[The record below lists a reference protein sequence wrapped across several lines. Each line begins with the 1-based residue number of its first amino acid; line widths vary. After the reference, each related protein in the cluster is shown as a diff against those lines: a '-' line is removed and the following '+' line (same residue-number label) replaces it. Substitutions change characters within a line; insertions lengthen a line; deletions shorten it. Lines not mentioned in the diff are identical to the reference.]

1 MHLTRL
7 LENQTQWATLTK
19 AFKTRKSWTFIAR
32 IPDFFA
38 KADANEDD
46 ADDAVAAHVSLNQ

>member
-7 LENQTQWATLTK
+7 LENQTQSATLTK
-19 AFKTRKSWTFIAR
+19 VFKTRKSWTFIAR
-32 IPDFFA
+32 IPAFFP

-46 ADDAVAAHVSLNQ
+46 ANDADAAHVSLNQ